1 MSAMTDPIAKGTT
14 LPRGAV
20 FHRCALQVNPFDYG
34 GRFRGQEQGGTAETH
49 AQAIVDKA
57 ASMGVS
63 VLGITNHNDVG
74 GVAAFRDAAEG
85 RPITVFPGFE
95 LCSSEGIHVLCLYAP
110 DTSEEQLGRFL
121 GKFGID
127 NTEPSSDLSPETF
140 EAVLSMVRQQGGV
153 AVAGHITH
161 DKGLFK
167 VLSGQARIKAWKSED
182 LLAVQIPRLVED
194 LAPEFRKIVE
204 NKNPHYRRS
213 HPAGHSLA
221 MAAVNARDIV
231 GPEDLEQPAA
241 TCWIKMSEVSVEG
254 LRQAFLDPLSR
265 VRLNP
270 AEGELE
276 TDEHAELVTLAWEG
290 GFLDGATINLNPNL
304 NVLVGGRGAGK
315 STVIESLRYVFGLE
329 PIGAEAAKAHESIV
343 RNVLRNGTKVSL
355 LVRCRRPA
363 TRDYRIE
370 RTVPNP
376 PVVRDQSGQVS
387 NLQPEAIVPRLEVY
401 GQHEV
406 SELTASSDK
415 LTRLLDRF
423 VTRDPSLRKRK
434 GEIRR
439 ELERTRRSALEV
451 LAELEQIDERLEC
464 LPSLEETL
472 ERFREAG
479 LEERLRDRSL
489 LVREER
495 VLEAMTERLLPLRE
509 GTEAL
514 RQQIPIDRVFLTPKA
529 LEGLP
534 GREILSAAD
543 GVLER
548 VSNDVARVVGQLEEA
563 LSRTEEDLGAVRRRW
578 MGRKREIDLAYQR
591 ILRELQES
599 SVDGEEFIR
608 LRGEIE
614 GLRPLRERGTLLRR
628 SEKEQADRRRT
639 LLAEWEDLKAE
650 EFRLV
655 DRAARRVGRRL
666 RGRVRVEVRAAG
678 NRERLIRVLRE
689 GVGGRLSEAIE
700 VLSTAKDFSL
710 PKFVAACREGAE
722 SVERSFPIPPA
733 QAKRLVGVSP
743 ETLMR
748 MEELELPATT
758 EIWLNTAPLDEP
770 EVWQA
775 LEDLSTG
782 QKATAVL
789 LLLLLESDAPLI
801 VDQPEDDLDNRF
813 ITESVVPKMREEK
826 QRRQFVF
833 STHNANIPVLGDAE
847 MILGLTAAGEAGNLK
862 AHVAREHMGSIDS
875 QSVRELVEELLEG
888 GKEAFEMRR
897 LKYGF

>member
-1 MSAMTDPIAKGTT
+1 MSTKTDPLAAGKT

-20 FHRCALQVNPFDYG
+20 FHRCALQVNPHDYG
-34 GRFRGQEQGGTAETH
+34 GRFRGQETGGTAETH
-49 AQAIVDKA
+49 AAAIVEKA
-57 ASMGVS
+57 VSMGVT
-63 VLGITNHNDVG
+63 VLGITNHNDVRG
-74 GVAAFRDAAEG
+74 IAAFRHAAEG
-85 RPITVFPGFE
+85 SQITVFPGFE
-95 LCSSEGIHVLCLYAP
+95 LSSSEGIHILCLYAP
-110 DTSEEQLGRFL
+110 ETSEEQLGRFL

-140 EAVLSMVRQQGGV
+140 DAVLSMVRQQGGV
-153 AVAGHITH
+153 AIAGHIVH
-161 DKGLFK
+161 ANGLFE
-167 VLSGQARIKAWKSED
+167 VLSGQARIKAWRSED
-182 LLAVQIPRLVED
+182 LHAVQIPRLVEH
-194 LAPEFRKIVE
+194 LPPEFRMIVE
-204 NKNPHYRRS
+204 NTNPDYRRS
-213 HPAGHSLA
+213 HPAGRNLA
-221 MAAVNARDIV
+221 IATVNAKDV
-231 GPEDLEQPAA
+231 VVPDDLEQAAA

-276 TDEHAELVTLAWEG
+276 GDEHPELLTLAWEG
-290 GFLDGATINLNPNL
+290 GLLGGATVNLNPNL

-315 STVIESLRYVFGLE
+315 STVIESLRYVLAIE

-363 TRDYRIE
+363 TCEYRIE

-387 NLQPEAIVPRLEVY
+387 NLQPEAILPRLEVY

-423 VTRDPSLRKRK
+423 VTQDPTLGKRK
-434 GEIRR
+434 GEIQR

-451 LAELEQIDERLEC
+451 AAELEEIEERLER

-495 VLEAMTERLLPLRE
+495 VLESMDDRLVPLRE
-509 GTEAL
+509 SAQAL
-514 RQQIPIDRVFLTPKA
+514 RQQIPIDQVFLTPKA
-529 LEGLP
+529 LEDLP
-534 GREILSAAD
+534 GREILAAAD
-543 GVLER
+543 DVLER
-548 VSNDVARVVGQLEEA
+548 LSEEIERLVGQMEEA
-563 LSRTEEDLGAVRRRW
+563 LSEAEEGLVAVRDRW
-578 MGRKREIDLAYQR
+578 KGRKRETDLAYHR
-591 ILRELQES
+591 ILRELQKS
-599 SVDGEEFIR
+599 AVDGEEFIR

-614 GLRPLRERGTLLRR
+614 GLRPLRERRLLLLHSR
-628 SEKEQADRRRT
+628 KEQGNRRRT

-666 RGRVRVEVRAAG
+666 RGRVRVEVKAAG
-678 NRERLIRVLRE
+678 NRDRLIKLLRE
-689 GVGGRLSEAIE
+689 GVVGRLSEAVE
-700 VLSTAKDFSL
+700 RLSSATDFSL
-710 PKFVAACREGAE
+710 PELVRACREGSE
-722 SVERSFPIPPA
+722 SVERLYSIPPA
-733 QAKRLVGVSP
+733 QAKRLTEVSP
-743 ETLMR
+743 ERLMR
-748 MEELELPATT
+748 VEELELPATT
-758 EIWLNTAPLDEP
+758 EIWLNTAPLGEP
-770 EVWQA
+770 EVWQT
-775 LEDLSTG
+775 LKGLSTG
-782 QKATAVL
+782 QRATAVL

-813 ITESVVPKMREEK
+813 ITESVVPRMREEK
-826 QRRQFVF
+826 KKRQFIF

-847 MILGLTAAGEAGNLK
+847 MIIGLTAAGEAGILR
-862 AHVAREHMGSIDS
+862 ARIHREHMGSIDS

-888 GKEAFEMRR
+888 GREAFETRR